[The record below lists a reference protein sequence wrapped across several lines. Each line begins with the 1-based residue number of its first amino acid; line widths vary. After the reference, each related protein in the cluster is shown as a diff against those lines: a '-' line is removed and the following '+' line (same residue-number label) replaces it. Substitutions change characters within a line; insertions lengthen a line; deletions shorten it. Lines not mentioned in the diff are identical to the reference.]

1 MLDRVLDAARS
12 GQGSVLVVR
21 GEAGIGKSTLLRY
34 CAEHASDFEIR
45 RAIGV
50 ESEMELPFA
59 ALHQLCAPMLEHLPS
74 LPLPQ
79 QRALEVALGLAL
91 GDPPDRFLVA
101 LAALSLVS
109 EAGAHRAL
117 LCVVDDAQWLDS
129 ASRQVFGFIARRL
142 VAESVAMVFAV
153 RTPSGASDLGSL
165 PTLHLKGL
173 PEGDAR
179 LLLESVVLR
188 KLDDSTRDR
197 LLAESRGN
205 PLALL
210 ELPHRMS
217 PAQLPGALGPH
228 APNERPNSVEDSFVQ
243 RLQALPEDARML
255 LLVAAAEPADDSN
268 LLWRAARRLGIEV
281 SASSAAEAAGL
292 LTVNEHV
299 RFRHPLVRSA
309 AYRSASPDDRRRVH
323 LALAD
328 SVDAS
333 RDADRRAW
341 HLAAATAGPDELV
354 AQELDASADR
364 ARARGG
370 LAAAAAFLRR
380 SVVLTEDPDHRA
392 ERALS
397 AARASLHAGDFDSA
411 LDVLATVDNGALDE
425 RQQARVDLL
434 RGQVVLA
441 SGAAGRAPGLL
452 LAAARRLD
460 QLDPELAHEAYL
472 DAWSGAFFAGS
483 FTDTTMRDVS
493 LAVSASA
500 PPVGEP
506 DGFDLLLAAM
516 SSLMIDGRAAAAPA
530 LRRAVRAILDEPP
543 AADKGP
549 RWTIIAAVASAELWD
564 FENWEATVGSRTQL
578 ARESGALTALAI
590 SLSGLGLVLSWS
602 GDLDGADRVRAE
614 SQLISEATGTQIA
627 QSGAML
633 LAAVRGS
640 GDESIATLEAAGARA
655 AADGNG
661 AALQF
666 KYWTTAM
673 LFNGLCRYEE
683 AAEAAERAWDAWP
696 DLFVSVWAMVELVEA
711 AVRLERSELAV
722 TALSRV
728 VASAEVSGSEW
739 ALGIAARSKALL
751 ADTAGAEALHRQAI
765 EHLEAT
771 PLRPELARA
780 HLLYGESLRRRGR
793 RNDARAQL
801 NLAHSMFS
809 VMGMQAF
816 AERTRLELVA
826 AGATTARRAETAR
839 VELTA
844 QEAHIA
850 RLAADGRTNVQIGAE
865 LFLSR
870 HTIEWHLRKVF
881 HKLGIGSRWDLRD
894 ALAPGLSRDLEVGT
908 VPEPGTATR

>member
-1 MLDRVLDAARS
+1 MTID
-12 GQGSVLVVR
+12 
-21 GEAGIGKSTLLRY
+21 
-34 CAEHASDFEIR
+34 
-45 RAIGV
+45 
-50 ESEMELPFA
+50 
-59 ALHQLCAPMLEHLPS
+59 
-74 LPLPQ
+74 
-79 QRALEVALGLAL
+79 
-91 GDPPDRFLVA
+91 
-101 LAALSLVS
+101 
-109 EAGAHRAL
+109 
-117 LCVVDDAQWLDS
+117 
-129 ASRQVFGFIARRL
+129 
-142 VAESVAMVFAV
+142 
-153 RTPSGASDLGSL
+153 
-165 PTLHLKGL
+165 
-173 PEGDAR
+173 
-179 LLLESVVLR
+179 
-188 KLDDSTRDR
+188 
-197 LLAESRGN
+197 
-205 PLALL
+205 
-210 ELPHRMS
+210 
-217 PAQLPGALGPH
+217 
-228 APNERPNSVEDSFVQ
+228 
-243 RLQALPEDARML
+243 
-255 LLVAAAEPADDSN
+255 
-268 LLWRAARRLGIEV
+268 
-281 SASSAAEAAGL
+281 
-292 LTVNEHV
+292 EHV

-309 AYRSASPDDRRRVH
+309 AYRSASPHDRRRAH

-328 SVDAS
+328 SVDPG

-341 HLAAATAGPDELV
+341 HLAAAAAGPDELV
-354 AQELDASADR
+354 AQELEASADR

-380 SVVLTEDPDHRA
+380 SVVLTEDPDQRA

-397 AARASLHAGDFDSA
+397 AARASLHAGDFDTA
-411 LDVLATVDNGALDE
+411 LDVLAAVDGGALDE

-452 LAAARRLD
+452 LAAARRLE
-460 QLDPELAHEAYL
+460 QLEPELAREAYL

-493 LAVSASA
+493 LAANSSA
-500 PPVGEP
+500 PPVGET
-506 DGFDLLLAAM
+506 DGFDLLLAGM
-516 SSLMIDGRAAAAPA
+516 SSLMIEGRAAAAPA
-530 LRRAVRAILDEPP
+530 LRRAVRAVLDEPS
-543 AADKGP
+543 AADKGM

-564 FENWEATVGSRTQL
+564 FESWEATVGSRTQL
-578 ARESGALTALAI
+578 ARETGALGALAI

-627 QSGAML
+627 QSGGML
-633 LAAVRGS
+633 LAAVRGRV
-640 GDESIATLEAAGARA
+640 ESIAMLESAGARA

-666 KYWTTAM
+666 KHWTSAM

-683 AAEAAERAWDAWP
+683 AADAAQRAWDAWP

-711 AVRLERSELAV
+711 AVRLDRSELAV

-739 ALGIAARSKALL
+739 ALGIAARSKAML
-751 ADTAGAEALHRQAI
+751 DNSAGAEELYQQAI

-780 HLLYGESLRRRGR
+780 HLVYGEWLRRQGR
-793 RNDARAQL
+793 RNHARAQL
-801 NLAHSMFS
+801 SLAHSMFS
-809 VMGMQAF
+809 AMGVQAF
-816 AERTRLELVA
+816 AERARGELAA
-826 AGATTARRAETAR
+826 AGATTDKRAETTT

-881 HKLGIGSRWDLRD
+881 HKLGISSRWELRD
-894 ALAPGLSRDLEVGT
+894 VLAPGLRSDPEVGT
-908 VPEPGTATR
+908 VQSGGSAAR